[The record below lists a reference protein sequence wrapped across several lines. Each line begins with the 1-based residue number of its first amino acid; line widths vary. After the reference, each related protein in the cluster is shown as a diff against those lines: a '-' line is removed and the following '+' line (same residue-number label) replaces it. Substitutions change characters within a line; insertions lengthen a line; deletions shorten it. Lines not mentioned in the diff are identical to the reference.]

1 MNEVLTASAGQED
14 DVAPGRVARG
24 KPVTFKDGVPVYDS
38 GRAPAFLRTKTQL
51 VRVRRKPAVG
61 QRPVAYIY
69 TRWYRDRVAL
79 WDPEQAAKMR
89 PLSALQVPVA
99 MAPGRGRRRA
109 AGTPARGS
117 AERRVAVRLPT
128 RCGSRAGA
136 TPGRRGRHGP
146 GRRGR
151 RPYAGCRPSP
161 PAARS

>member
-14 DVAPGRVARG
+14 DVAPGRAARG

-79 WDPEQAAKMR
+79 WDPERAVKMR
-89 PLSALQVPVA
+89 PLSALQRRQMQQRRTCTDCGEVFPIPVWG
-99 MAPGRGRRRA
+99 MCTVDLLQMRGDL
-109 AGTPARGS
+109 
-117 AERRVAVRLPT
+117 AVGQT
-128 RCGSRAGA
+128 SGGQ
-136 TPGRRGRHGP
+136 
-146 GRRGR
+146 
-151 RPYAGCRPSP
+151 
-161 PAARS
+161 